1 MIEIT
6 LKDKK
11 SKIYIDEFEKPT
23 EQDRC
28 YIYDS
33 DKRYLDYY
41 YAEDKSEDDYNEYV
55 KFLESKQDGFDIFD
69 MLCLNNSYDY
79 SDISAQNVMLTYIDD
94 IIAGHDLESIKDEI
108 KDILFD
114 IKMLDEDEFCNTYD
128 INRIGDI
135 YFRGNW

>member
-1 MIEIT
+1 MKEII
-6 LKDKK
+6 LKDGK
-11 SKIYIDEFEKPT
+11 SKIYIDEFKRPT

-55 KFLESKQDGFDIFD
+55 KFLASKQDGFDVFD
-69 MLCLNNSYDY
+69 TFCLNNGYDY
-79 SDISAQNVMLTYIDD
+79 SNISPQDIMQTYLDD
-94 IIAGHDLESIKDEI
+94 ILEGHDLDEI
-108 KDILFD
+108 KEEVKDILFD
-114 IKMLDEDEFCNTYD
+114 IKMLDDEEFCNTYD